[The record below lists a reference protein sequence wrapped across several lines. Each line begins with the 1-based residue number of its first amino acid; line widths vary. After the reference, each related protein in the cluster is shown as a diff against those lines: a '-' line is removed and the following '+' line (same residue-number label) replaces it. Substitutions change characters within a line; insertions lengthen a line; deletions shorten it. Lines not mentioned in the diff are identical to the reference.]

1 MIDLAALGADCVSD
15 AAYGMET
22 LDLETLQDA
31 ARDGAYSAADNAC
44 IYYRDCMEIVSRY
57 ESAFGDDVEPTGA
70 TFEAHQWQEALAA
83 YACGIAQNVI
93 SRDVENALESVKE
106 CADSLYEAAEELGY
120 EDGGYVS
127 AIATKV
133 RHKGT
138 GKYLLNAAERVI
150 SEKFARIY
158 LFVSESNHAAQRF
171 YKSAG
176 YEEIA
181 RAHDCLKAG
190 NTEILLTK
198 TLV

>member
-93 SRDVENALESVKE
+93 SQDVENALERVKE
-106 CADSLYEAAEELGY
+106 CADSLYEAAEELGCEDVGNPAVSDTCIHGWAVHEREL
-120 EDGGYVS
+120 EDGTCIWQPAQLEGCRAVAINAGAFWLSYTWTPS
-127 AIATKV
+127 AV
-133 RHKGT
+133 
-138 GKYLLNAAERVI
+138 
-150 SEKFARIY
+150 
-158 LFVSESNHAAQRF
+158 
-171 YKSAG
+171 
-176 YEEIA
+176 
-181 RAHDCLKAG
+181 
-190 NTEILLTK
+190 
-198 TLV
+198 